1 MEWRATTW
9 TGTKTGV
16 KVLWELTKVIVP
28 TMMLVHVLER
38 TGVLS
43 YIGQILGPVMGL
55 FGVPGEGALALV
67 VANLGTVYGGLAA
80 VVALDLTIKAKTI
93 LAAMMMVCHA
103 AISETA
109 LVSKAGA
116 RGAWVLGARLVAMVL
131 VGLLLRFILP

>member
-1 MEWRATTW
+1 M
-9 TGTKTGV
+9 

-38 TGVLS
+38 TGLLS
-43 YIGQILGPVMGL
+43 YISTALGPVMGL

-93 LAAMMMVCHA
+93 LAAMMMICHA

-116 RGAWVLGARLVAMVL
+116 RGSWVLGARLVAMVL